1 METRLKWTAEEVVNL
16 AKVRFGNSPW
26 LIICDFDA
34 RDIQFQLL
42 NYGLFVAQVKL
53 EIQGM
58 EDATGISWSILGTDC
73 KSARNMQVDTSRQYT
88 EHCELAVGQ
97 SYTLQCENTGDGWKT
112 NHLFIEG
119 YSYCMQTS
127 VETLTTVTI
136 TGNIYSAQIMI
147 KTFLCNIRMCNTNL
161 FILISI

>member
-1 METRLKWTAEEVVNL
+1 MEGT
-16 AKVRFGNSPW
+16 
-26 LIICDFDA
+26 
-34 RDIQFQLL
+34 
-42 NYGLFVAQVKL
+42 
-53 EIQGM
+53 
-58 EDATGISWSILGTDC
+58 TGISWSVLGTDC

-97 SYTLQCENTGDGWKT
+97 SYTLKCENTGDGWKT

-147 KTFLCNIRMCNTNL
+147 KTFLCKI
-161 FILISI
+161 ISGCVTPIYSY

>member
-26 LIICDFDA
+26 LIILHFDA
-34 RDIQFQLL
+34 RDIQFQVL

-58 EDATGISWSILGTDC
+58 EDATGISWSILGTNC
-73 KSARNMQVDTSRQYT
+73 ESARHMQLSPNRQYI

-97 SYTLQCENTGDGWKT
+97 SYTLKCENTGDGWKT
-112 NHLFIEG
+112 NHLFIES
-119 YSYCMQTS
+119 YSYCIQTS

-136 TGNIYSAQIMI
+136 TGNIYDAQIMI
-147 KTFLCNIRMCNTNL
+147 KIFRMCNAHL
-161 FILISI
+161 YILIST